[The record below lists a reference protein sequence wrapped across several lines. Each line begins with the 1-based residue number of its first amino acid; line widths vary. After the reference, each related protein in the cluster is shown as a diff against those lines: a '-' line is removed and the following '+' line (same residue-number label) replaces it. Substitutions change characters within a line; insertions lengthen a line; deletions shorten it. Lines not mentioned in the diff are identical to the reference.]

1 MTIDNQYNPDIVFH
15 PASTLKEKLEEM
27 GMSTHEFALKTGMP
41 ENTVLSILKE
51 ESSVTSEMA
60 ILFDNITGIPAKF
73 WINKQSR
80 YNEYLAR

>member
-41 ENTVLSILKE
+41 EDTILSILKQ

-60 ILFDNITGIPAKF
+60 ILFEDVTGISAKF
-73 WINKQSR
+73 WINKQTR
-80 YNEYLAR
+80 YDEYINI